1 MRATPILIAGA
12 LAVAA
17 GWAMSRPVEA
27 AQAPATATA
36 AAVEDGRRLMLRK
49 CSGCHSAVPGRPSPH
64 RGAPAFWLMAGLHT
78 PESLQRSVASADR
91 HSVYGMPQIVLTRSE
106 AASVIAYIDALSKA
120 DDGARRQMDMVPCLA
135 TTPC

>member
-1 MRATPILIAGA
+1 MRAAPILIAGA

-27 AQAPATATA
+27 AQAATPAV
-36 AAVEDGRRLMLRK
+36 VEDGRRLVSRK
-49 CSGCHSAVPGRPSPH
+49 CAGCHSAAPGRPSPH

-78 PESLQRSVASADR
+78 PESLQRSVASSDR

-106 AASVIAYIDALSKA
+106 AASVIAYIEALSAA
-120 DDGARRQMDMVPCLA
+120 DDRTRRDMDM
-135 TTPC
+135 TPCIATASC